1 LNRLKR
7 DEIMMERK
15 QFLLNM
21 VKLMPAMALAPSV
34 VFARDNEAALK
45 CEQVLLGKAQPVV
58 LQAKGKTQHIQ
69 QAVSVSYRN
78 NMFWITDIWGK
89 QYSTSNLLI
98 HADEFEISPALNEVM
113 LNVAGVKT
121 SLHLETSKKANH
133 PQLRCFSA
141 AKLTTDMMQR
151 WMATPKPTLVAIS

>member
-1 LNRLKR
+1 
-7 DEIMMERK
+7 MMERK

-69 QAVSVSYRN
+69 QAVSVCYRN

-98 HADEFEISPALNEVM
+98 HADEFEILPALNEVM

>member
-1 LNRLKR
+1 
-7 DEIMMERK
+7 MMERK

>member
-1 LNRLKR
+1 
-7 DEIMMERK
+7 MMERK

-89 QYSTSNLLI
+89 QYSTSNLLV

>member
-1 LNRLKR
+1 
-7 DEIMMERK
+7 MMERK

-69 QAVSVSYRN
+69 QAVSVSFRN

>member
-1 LNRLKR
+1 M
-7 DEIMMERK
+7 MMERK

-34 VFARDNEAALK
+34 VFAKSKDAVMQ
-45 CEQVLLGKAQPVV
+45 CQQVLLGKAQSVV
-58 LQAKGKTQHIQ
+58 LQAEGTTQHIQ
-69 QAVSVSYRN
+69 QAVAVNFRN

-89 QYSTSNLLI
+89 QFCTSNLLI
-98 HADEFEISPALNEVM
+98 HADQLEISPALNEVM

-121 SLHLETSKKANH
+121 SLHLETSKKVNH

-151 WMATPKPTLVAIS
+151 WMATPKPTLVALS